1 MKTQNLHS
9 EGKAD
14 YLYILKRNFEK
25 LVKKIK
31 KDTILSKE
39 EKKEKIN
46 ELKKEHNQSK
56 KQVFKKLF

>member
-9 EGKAD
+9 EGEAD
-14 YLYILKRNFEK
+14 YLDILKRNFEE

-31 KDTILSKE
+31 KDTTLSKE
-39 EKKEKIN
+39 EKKEKISN
-46 ELKKEHNQSK
+46 LKKEHNQSK